1 MGKIFKFWMTTTLTV
16 VSLIAAGILYVVVV
30 VDPNDYRSEIQT
42 QAIEQGVDLE
52 IRGGLAWR
60 FFPKPGINISDIRF
74 STQSTELG
82 EVSGRI
88 GQASL
93 SGDWLALL
101 GFDIETAEPMS
112 LISGISLSN
121 SSLRLSANDA
131 LPMEFDDIELH
142 ASQISSTG
150 ISFPASLSLTGL
162 GGIQVSLGLHA
173 SLNFADN
180 SLSLKQIKL
189 SLDELA
195 LSGNVDID
203 LDSSAVKGHLVADA
217 FNLKSQLE
225 TLGKRFPELTSP
237 KMASS
242 TAMTAVSFDSR
253 FDIKPLGHSEALNA
267 VSLDGQKFN
276 IDLRVDHSRNL
287 MTFNLSGQQLRL
299 ADYLPAAASNSPRN
313 AASNSDNAIF
323 APLAIPFALWQGQS
337 QAEISLG
344 RIELNGYAISN
355 FYSNIF
361 GNQRVL
367 RVTSLNADLFDG
379 HIDAIGKLDMRSST
393 PSFTLQPS
401 MNNINLA
408 IALSALADVKDV
420 TGSLSMNATVQGS
433 GNGITSLLQSLDGTG
448 QLEIIAPTYA
458 KVNIEETFCSAAALF
473 SGNGQG
479 SQVWSEGTQLGDFK
493 GKFQLGNGRLVV
505 DPYATSSG
513 NLSLEGV
520 ATLHM
525 IKEFYTVKANMVLA
539 GMTTSSTGCSVNS
552 RLQNRVIP
560 FICQGRFDDQASG
573 NAVSCKPDG
582 DFVKTLLK
590 NTAFEKLGE
599 KLLNNSDSA
608 EDGNPLEDLLKGFLN
623 RKLN

>member
-299 ADYLPAAASNSPRN
+299 ADYLPAAASKSPRN

-379 HIDAIGKLDMRSST
+379 HINAIGKLDMRSST

-599 KLLNNSDSA
+599 KLLDISDSA

>member
-299 ADYLPAAASNSPRN
+299 VDYLPAAGSNSPRN

-323 APLAIPFALWQGQS
+323 APLAIPLALWQGQS

-379 HIDAIGKLDMRSST
+379 HINAIGKLDMRSST

-599 KLLNNSDSA
+599 KLLDISDSA

>member
-101 GFDIETAEPMS
+101 GFDIETTEPAS

-131 LPMEFDDIELH
+131 LLIEFDDIELN

-162 GGIQVSLGLHA
+162 GGMQASVDLHA
-173 SLNFADN
+173 SLNIADN
-180 SLSLKQIKL
+180 SLSLKQIRL
-189 SLDELA
+189 RLDKLA
-195 LSGNVDID
+195 LSGDVDVD
-203 LDSSAVKGHLVADA
+203 LRSSAVKGHLVADA

-225 TLGKRFPELTSP
+225 TLEKRFPELTSP

-253 FDIKPLGHSEALNA
+253 FDIKPLGHSEALST

-276 IDLRVDHSRNL
+276 MDLRVDYSRNL
-287 MTFNLSGQQLRL
+287 MTFNLSGKQLRL
-299 ADYLPAAASNSPRN
+299 ADYLPAATSNSPRN
-313 AASNSDNAIF
+313 TASNSDNAIF

-408 IALSALADVKDV
+408 IALSALADVQDV
-420 TGSLSMNATVQGS
+420 TGSLSMNASVQGS

-479 SQVWSEGTQLGDFK
+479 SQIWSEGTQLGDFK

-505 DPYATSSG
+505 EPYATSTG
-513 NLSLEGV
+513 NLSVEGG

-560 FICQGRFDDQASG
+560 FICKGRLDDQASG

-608 EDGNPLEDLLKGFLN
+608 EGGNPLEDLLKGFLN

>member
-1 MGKIFKFWMTTTLTV
+1 LGKIFKFWMTTTLTV

-379 HIDAIGKLDMRSST
+379 HINAIGKLDMRSST

>member
-1 MGKIFKFWMTTTLTV
+1 MTTTLTV

-299 ADYLPAAASNSPRN
+299 VDYLPAAASNSPRN

-379 HIDAIGKLDMRSST
+379 HINAIGKLDMRSST

-599 KLLNNSDSA
+599 KLLDISDSA

>member
-1 MGKIFKFWMTTTLTV
+1 LGKIFKFWMTTTLTV

-162 GGIQVSLGLHA
+162 GGIQASLDLHA

-299 ADYLPAAASNSPRN
+299 ADYLPAAGSNSPRN

-323 APLAIPFALWQGQS
+323 APLAIPLALWQGQS

-379 HIDAIGKLDMRSST
+379 HINAIGKLDMRSST

-599 KLLNNSDSA
+599 KLLDISDSA

>member
-30 VDPNDYRSEIQT
+30 VDPNDYRSEIQA
-42 QAIEQGVDLE
+42 QAIEQGVALE

-162 GGIQVSLGLHA
+162 GGIQASLDLHA

-379 HIDAIGKLDMRSST
+379 HINAIGKLDMRSST

-599 KLLNNSDSA
+599 KLLDISDSA

>member
-1 MGKIFKFWMTTTLTV
+1 MTTTLTV

-30 VDPNDYRSEIQT
+30 VDPNDYRSEIQA
-42 QAIEQGVDLE
+42 QAIEQGVALE

-162 GGIQVSLGLHA
+162 GGIQASLDLHA

-379 HIDAIGKLDMRSST
+379 HINAIGKLDMRSST

>member
-299 ADYLPAAASNSPRN
+299 VDYLPAAGSNSPRN

-379 HIDAIGKLDMRSST
+379 HINAIGKLDMRSST

-408 IALSALADVKDV
+408 IALSALADVQDV
-420 TGSLSMNATVQGS
+420 TGSLSMNASVQGS

-599 KLLNNSDSA
+599 KLLDISDSA

>member
-162 GGIQVSLGLHA
+162 GGIQASLDLHA

-379 HIDAIGKLDMRSST
+379 HINAIGKLDMRSST

-420 TGSLSMNATVQGS
+420 TGSMSMNATVQGS

>member
-1 MGKIFKFWMTTTLTV
+1 MTTTLTV

-30 VDPNDYRSEIQT
+30 VDPNDYRSEIQA
-42 QAIEQGVDLE
+42 QAIEQGVALE

-379 HIDAIGKLDMRSST
+379 HINAIGKLDMRSST

-599 KLLNNSDSA
+599 KLLDISDSA

>member
-323 APLAIPFALWQGQS
+323 APLAIPLALWQGQS

-379 HIDAIGKLDMRSST
+379 HINAIGKLDMRSST

-599 KLLNNSDSA
+599 KLLDISDSA

>member
-1 MGKIFKFWMTTTLTV
+1 MTTTLTV

-30 VDPNDYRSEIQT
+30 VDPNDYRSEIQA
-42 QAIEQGVDLE
+42 QAIEQGVALE

-101 GFDIETAEPMS
+101 GFDIETTEPAS

-131 LPMEFDDIELH
+131 LPIEFDDIELN

-162 GGIQVSLGLHA
+162 GGMQASVDLHA
-173 SLNFADN
+173 SLNIADN
-180 SLSLKQIKL
+180 SLSLKQIRL
-189 SLDELA
+189 RLDELA

-203 LDSSAVKGHLVADA
+203 LSSSAIKGHLVADA

-225 TLGKRFPELTSP
+225 ILAKRFPELTSP

-242 TAMTAVSFDSR
+242 TAMTAVSVDSR

-267 VSLDGQKFN
+267 ISLDGQKFN

-299 ADYLPAAASNSPRN
+299 ADYLPAVASKAPRN
-313 AASNSDNAIF
+313 TASNSDNAIF

-408 IALSALADVKDV
+408 IALSALADVQDV
-420 TGSLSMNATVQGS
+420 TGSLSMNASVQGS

-479 SQVWSEGTQLGDFK
+479 SQIWSEGTQLGDFK

-525 IKEFYTVKANMVLA
+525 IEEFYTVKANMVLA

-608 EDGNPLEDLLKGFLN
+608 EGGNPLEDLLKGFLN

>member
-162 GGIQVSLGLHA
+162 GGIQASLDLHA

-379 HIDAIGKLDMRSST
+379 HINAIGKLDMRSST

>member
-1 MGKIFKFWMTTTLTV
+1 
-16 VSLIAAGILYVVVV
+16 
-30 VDPNDYRSEIQT
+30 
-42 QAIEQGVDLE
+42 
-52 IRGGLAWR
+52 
-60 FFPKPGINISDIRF
+60 
-74 STQSTELG
+74 
-82 EVSGRI
+82 
-88 GQASL
+88 
-93 SGDWLALL
+93 
-101 GFDIETAEPMS
+101 
-112 LISGISLSN
+112 
-121 SSLRLSANDA
+121 
-131 LPMEFDDIELH
+131 
-142 ASQISSTG
+142 
-150 ISFPASLSLTGL
+150 
-162 GGIQVSLGLHA
+162 
-173 SLNFADN
+173 
-180 SLSLKQIKL
+180 
-189 SLDELA
+189 
-195 LSGNVDID
+195 
-203 LDSSAVKGHLVADA
+203 
-217 FNLKSQLE
+217 
-225 TLGKRFPELTSP
+225 
-237 KMASS
+237 
-242 TAMTAVSFDSR
+242 
-253 FDIKPLGHSEALNA
+253 
-267 VSLDGQKFN
+267 
-276 IDLRVDHSRNL
+276 

-379 HIDAIGKLDMRSST
+379 HINAIGKLDMRSST

-599 KLLNNSDSA
+599 KLLDISDSA

>member
-1 MGKIFKFWMTTTLTV
+1 MTTTLTV

-162 GGIQVSLGLHA
+162 GGIQASLDLHA

-379 HIDAIGKLDMRSST
+379 HINAIGKLDMRSST

-599 KLLNNSDSA
+599 KLLDISDSA

>member
-379 HIDAIGKLDMRSST
+379 HINAIGKLDMRSST

-608 EDGNPLEDLLKGFLN
+608 EGGNPLEDLLKGFLN

>member
-1 MGKIFKFWMTTTLTV
+1 MTTTLTV

-379 HIDAIGKLDMRSST
+379 HINAIGKLDMRSST

-608 EDGNPLEDLLKGFLN
+608 EGGNPLEDLLKGFLN

>member
-1 MGKIFKFWMTTTLTV
+1 LGKIFKFWMTTTLTV

-323 APLAIPFALWQGQS
+323 APLAIPLALWQGQS

-379 HIDAIGKLDMRSST
+379 HINAIGKLDMRSST

-599 KLLNNSDSA
+599 KLLDISDSA

>member
-1 MGKIFKFWMTTTLTV
+1 MTTTLTV

-379 HIDAIGKLDMRSST
+379 HINAIGKLDMRSST

>member
-1 MGKIFKFWMTTTLTV
+1 LGKIFKFWMTTTLTV

-162 GGIQVSLGLHA
+162 GGIQASLDLHA

-379 HIDAIGKLDMRSST
+379 HINAIGKLDMRSST

-420 TGSLSMNATVQGS
+420 TGSMSMNATVQGS

-599 KLLNNSDSA
+599 KLLDISDSA

>member
-162 GGIQVSLGLHA
+162 GGIQASLGLHA

-379 HIDAIGKLDMRSST
+379 HINAIGKLDMRSST

>member
-30 VDPNDYRSEIQT
+30 VDPNDYRSEIQA

-52 IRGGLAWR
+52 ISGGLAWR

-101 GFDIETAEPMS
+101 GFDIETTEPAS

-131 LPMEFDDIELH
+131 LPIEFDDIELN

-162 GGIQVSLGLHA
+162 GGMQASVDLHA
-173 SLNFADN
+173 SLNIADN
-180 SLSLKQIKL
+180 SLSLKQIRL
-189 SLDELA
+189 RLDELA

-203 LDSSAVKGHLVADA
+203 LSSSAIKGHLVADA

-225 TLGKRFPELTSP
+225 TLAKRFPELTSP

-253 FDIKPLGHSEALNA
+253 FDIKPLGRSEALNA

-276 IDLRVDHSRNL
+276 MDLRVDHSRNL

-299 ADYLPAAASNSPRN
+299 VDYLPAAASNSPRN
-313 AASNSDNAIF
+313 TASNSDNAIF

-344 RIELNGYAISN
+344 A
-355 FYSNIF
+355 
-361 GNQRVL
+361 
-367 RVTSLNADLFDG
+367 
-379 HIDAIGKLDMRSST
+379 H
-393 PSFTLQPS
+393 
-401 MNNINLA
+401 
-408 IALSALADVKDV
+408 
-420 TGSLSMNATVQGS
+420 
-433 GNGITSLLQSLDGTG
+433 
-448 QLEIIAPTYA
+448 
-458 KVNIEETFCSAAALF
+458 
-473 SGNGQG
+473 
-479 SQVWSEGTQLGDFK
+479 
-493 GKFQLGNGRLVV
+493 
-505 DPYATSSG
+505 
-513 NLSLEGV
+513 
-520 ATLHM
+520 
-525 IKEFYTVKANMVLA
+525 
-539 GMTTSSTGCSVNS
+539 
-552 RLQNRVIP
+552 
-560 FICQGRFDDQASG
+560 
-573 NAVSCKPDG
+573 
-582 DFVKTLLK
+582 
-590 NTAFEKLGE
+590 
-599 KLLNNSDSA
+599 
-608 EDGNPLEDLLKGFLN
+608 
-623 RKLN
+623 

>member
-1 MGKIFKFWMTTTLTV
+1 LGKIFKFWMTTTLTV

-162 GGIQVSLGLHA
+162 GEIQASLDLHA

-379 HIDAIGKLDMRSST
+379 HINAIGKLDMRSST

-599 KLLNNSDSA
+599 KLLDISDSA

>member
-379 HIDAIGKLDMRSST
+379 HINAIGKLDMRSST

>member
-1 MGKIFKFWMTTTLTV
+1 LGKIFKFWMTTTLTV

-30 VDPNDYRSEIQT
+30 VDPNDYRSEIQA
-42 QAIEQGVDLE
+42 QAIEQGVALE

-101 GFDIETAEPMS
+101 GFDIETTEPAS

-131 LPMEFDDIELH
+131 LPMEFDDIELN

-162 GGIQVSLGLHA
+162 GGMQASVDLHA
-173 SLNFADN
+173 SLNIADN
-180 SLSLKQIKL
+180 SLSLKQIRL
-189 SLDELA
+189 RLDKLA
-195 LSGNVDID
+195 LSGDVDVD
-203 LDSSAVKGHLVADA
+203 LRSSAVKGHLVADA

-225 TLGKRFPELTSP
+225 TLEKRFPELTSP

-253 FDIKPLGHSEALNA
+253 FDIKPLGHSEALST

-276 IDLRVDHSRNL
+276 MDLRVDYSRNL

-313 AASNSDNAIF
+313 TASNSDNAIF

-367 RVTSLNADLFDG
+367 RVTSLNVDLFDG

-408 IALSALADVKDV
+408 IALSALADVQDV
-420 TGSLSMNATVQGS
+420 TGSLSMNASVQGS

-479 SQVWSEGTQLGDFK
+479 SQIWSEGTQLGDFK

-505 DPYATSSG
+505 EPYATSTG
-513 NLSLEGV
+513 NLSLEGG

-525 IKEFYTVKANMVLA
+525 IKEFYTVRANMVLA

-560 FICQGRFDDQASG
+560 FICKGRLDDQASG

-608 EDGNPLEDLLKGFLN
+608 EGGNPLEDLLKGFLN

>member
-52 IRGGLAWR
+52 ISGGLAWR

-101 GFDIETAEPMS
+101 GFDIETTEPAS

-131 LPMEFDDIELH
+131 LPIEFDDIELN

-162 GGIQVSLGLHA
+162 GGMQASVDLHA
-173 SLNFADN
+173 SLNIADN
-180 SLSLKQIKL
+180 SLSLKQIRL
-189 SLDELA
+189 RLDKLA
-195 LSGNVDID
+195 LSGDVDVD
-203 LDSSAVKGHLVADA
+203 LRSSAVKGHLVADA

-225 TLGKRFPELTSP
+225 TLEKRFPELTSP

-253 FDIKPLGHSEALNA
+253 FDIKPLGHSEALST

-276 IDLRVDHSRNL
+276 MDLRVDYSRNL

-313 AASNSDNAIF
+313 TASNSDNAIF

-379 HIDAIGKLDMRSST
+379 HINAIGKLDMRSST

-408 IALSALADVKDV
+408 IALSALADVQDV
-420 TGSLSMNATVQGS
+420 TGSLSMNASVQGS

-479 SQVWSEGTQLGDFK
+479 SQIWSEGTQLGDFK

-505 DPYATSSG
+505 EPYATSTG
-513 NLSLEGV
+513 NLSLEGG

-608 EDGNPLEDLLKGFLN
+608 EGGNPLEDLLKGFLN